1 MQASD
6 YETAE
11 VLSSCPIGC
20 TARSS
25 VRAVFRHASKLTESS
40 AGNYQPNAHDMVPL
54 EMLACLPL
62 HCCSGRVRRHAQ
74 EAALVVGGLQ
84 VLRMEAETF
93 ARHALVAA
101 ACVGPPRISALT
113 FDLKASAKGKSV
125 H

>member
-1 MQASD
+1 M
-6 YETAE
+6 
-11 VLSSCPIGC
+11 
-20 TARSS
+20 
-25 VRAVFRHASKLTESS
+25 

-113 FDLKASAKGKSV
+113 FDLKASAKGKASIRLAALSLRPSRFPV
-125 H
+125 CGCPEGVILFFIEAALRSASAAL